1 MSCLEKTTCIISLC
15 ASVPLLV
22 TLCGACLGLGSPSLY
37 CSSSSSL
44 FSSSSSSS
52 FSSSV
57 SSSSFSSGQ
66 PFGCALLQNLYFN
79 NFKCESRG
87 SGNASNATVGST
99 GQQTQY
105 KAIINGTTPTTS
117 LYLEYTPID
126 YLNLPLNTP
135 PFTQFLVR

>member
-1 MSCLEKTTCIISLC
+1 MSRVNALTYLSDFALEKTGCIIALC

-22 TLCGACLGLGSPSLY
+22 ALCGACLGAHLCTVFL
-37 CSSSSSL
+37 
-44 FSSSSSSS
+44 SSSSSSS
-52 FSSSV
+52 

-87 SGNASNATVGST
+87 SANATNATVGST
-99 GQQTQY
+99 GQQSQY